1 MVDCTM
7 VFETKKQF
15 MAWMEIWIIYINSKD
30 TLFMEDGA
38 SGHATTSSVV
48 SRARHWV
55 LDAQI
60 MILDARNS
68 SECVNL
74 DAQVVVLDTQSK
86 HWHPISGFRKFISNL
101 KWNTSE
107 CIQTDFEN
115 VFKCKSDARTAGDT
129 FSTSLIGAFPS
140 VPGLAGSATAQLLLC
155 ITAKKIS

>member
-1 MVDCTM
+1 
-7 VFETKKQF
+7 
-15 MAWMEIWIIYINSKD
+15 
-30 TLFMEDGA
+30 MEDGA

-101 KWNTSE
+101 K
-107 CIQTDFEN
+107 
-115 VFKCKSDARTAGDT
+115 
-129 FSTSLIGAFPS
+129 
-140 VPGLAGSATAQLLLC
+140 
-155 ITAKKIS
+155 